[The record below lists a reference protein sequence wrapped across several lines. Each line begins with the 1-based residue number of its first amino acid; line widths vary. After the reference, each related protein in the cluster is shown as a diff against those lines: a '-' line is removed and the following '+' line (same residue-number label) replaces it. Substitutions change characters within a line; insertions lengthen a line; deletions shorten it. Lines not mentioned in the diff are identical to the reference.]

1 MRKVVLRIIAFLI
14 IIASFNACY
23 HSGTTDQLMEIENY
37 IEERPDSALAVL
49 QCIDRSHLGRKAD
62 AAKYSLLYTMAL
74 DKNYIDT
81 TDLSVI
87 DPAIDYYSKH
97 GSADEKLKAYY
108 YQGVIHRNAGRTNDA
123 AVSLH
128 IAERY
133 IEGSKDLKAVALL
146 HSMNALI
153 FRDTYNI
160 SKFMTHTQEAQKLYE
175 LIGDRRQVYICYYD
189 LACGQMGLKNYHAAD
204 SLFALAESGLSGDS
218 YMMGLLLSQQAELKI
233 YEKTS
238 APSIAIGL
246 LEKKRDVYN
255 EPWTIKDYYLYACAK
270 ALCGDT
276 STCNSIIAALSD
288 YNDSDGAYWLYRIS
302 RINGDNEG
310 AINYL
315 EKTVDRQDCA
325 LTEALSSTAME
336 AIKEFEVVDGLKRNQ
351 KTHTFILVTIISIL
365 VLILASILL
374 MWAYKRKRDSV
385 QEEIER
391 RFQIAENM
399 NNLLKEQGSDD
410 QRSISLLRAAF
421 INQYNGLTEFVR
433 VFKDVSRTAV
443 SEREIISLRT
453 LLGKTC
459 PNYISDSQA
468 QTELMSLVD
477 EYTDNIITNLKWEVP
492 SLSERDRLFF
502 CFLVLGLDAT
512 TVASILR
519 FSVSNYYVKKNRI
532 KQKIHDSKAP
542 GIDRYIK
549 YL

>member
-1 MRKVVLRIIAFLI
+1 
-14 IIASFNACY
+14 
-23 HSGTTDQLMEIENY
+23 MEIENY
-37 IEERPDSALAVL
+37 IQERPDSALAVL
-49 QCIDRSHLGRKAD
+49 QCIDCPHLGRKAD

-189 LACGQMGLKNYHAAD
+189 LACGQMGLKNYHTAD

-351 KTHTFILVTIISIL
+351 KTHTFISVTII
-365 VLILASILL
+365 
-374 MWAYKRKRDSV
+374 
-385 QEEIER
+385 
-391 RFQIAENM
+391 
-399 NNLLKEQGSDD
+399 
-410 QRSISLLRAAF
+410 
-421 INQYNGLTEFVR
+421 
-433 VFKDVSRTAV
+433 
-443 SEREIISLRT
+443 
-453 LLGKTC
+453 
-459 PNYISDSQA
+459 
-468 QTELMSLVD
+468 
-477 EYTDNIITNLKWEVP
+477 
-492 SLSERDRLFF
+492 
-502 CFLVLGLDAT
+502 
-512 TVASILR
+512 
-519 FSVSNYYVKKNRI
+519 
-532 KQKIHDSKAP
+532 
-542 GIDRYIK
+542 
-549 YL
+549 